1 MSRIEQ
7 IRKKWRET
15 NQILGADVDF
25 ILKLSELPPN
35 LEEARKRVRDD
46 LHMAICCGPLM
57 HAEDRIRAAIE
68 RSIHRLTAAIRGE
81 DYETVDELATSK
93 IIGNGA
99 PHA

>member
-7 IRKKWRET
+7 IRNKWRET

-35 LEEARKRVRDD
+35 LEEARKRVSDD

-57 HAEDRIRAAIE
+57 HVEDRIKAAIE
-68 RSIHRLTAAIRGE
+68 RSIHRLTAAIRAE
-81 DYETVDELATSK
+81 DYDKVDEAALDQFLE
-93 IIGNGA
+93 GL
-99 PHA
+99 